1 MDPHNS
7 PIDYQSEQYRRGQ
20 VLGFT
25 MAEIMLVLLFILL
38 LMLGRKINQLEKD
51 LVHAIPAE
59 TPKHQAATLVEAVL
73 VDLKESG
80 AATPKE
86 DEYSLTKKLILVA
99 EEAARRE
106 TPEGPLSMD
115 EARSEIAQLQDELAK
130 RDGQIKRLVEASV
143 PGDIPF
149 CTYDGKAVREGA
161 LRGQSISV
169 GTFLIEPDGITLLQR
184 NQRFF
189 EGGIVDYNGLDYDN
203 AAAAAAIRDWPLGL
217 KQDLASFAARGQE
230 FIEIGD
236 IETETHK
243 KCRFGGLYYY
253 ETNDENLKVFNTV
266 FQNYFFLGAR
276 ERVSRGEVERLLRQV
291 RAIEGS

>member
-1 MDPHNS
+1 MDPRSS

-38 LMLGRKINQLEKD
+38 LMLGRKISQLEKD
-51 LVHAIPAE
+51 LVQAIPPA
-59 TPKHQAATLVEAVL
+59 TPTHQAATLIEEVL
-73 VDLKESG
+73 TDLRESG
-80 AATPKE
+80 AASPEE

-99 EEAARRE
+99 EEAASRE
-106 TPEGPLSMD
+106 TPEGPSSMD
-115 EARSEIAQLQDELAK
+115 EALSEIAQLQEDLAK
-130 RDGQIKRLVEASV
+130 REGQLKKLVEASV

-149 CTYDGKAVREGA
+149 CTYDGRALRNGA

-169 GTFLIEPDGITLLQR
+169 GTFLIEPDGVTLLQR

-203 AAAAAAIRDWPLGL
+203 TAAVAAILAWPLGV
-217 KQDLASFAARGQE
+217 KEDLATFSARARQ
-230 FIEIGD
+230 FIDIGD

-253 ETNDENLKVFNTV
+253 ETSDENLRVFNTV
-266 FQNYFFLGAR
+266 VQNYFSQGSRERISRESALQMLKSAR
-276 ERVSRGEVERLLRQV
+276 ESLR
-291 RAIEGS
+291 